1 MICGSG
7 VWRWEV
13 SEGGDVWR
21 WVMSGGGD
29 VWRWIMS
36 GGGRYVEVCVV
47 SDCQ

>member
-1 MICGSG
+1 MCGG
-7 VWRWEV
+7 GEWRWEV

-21 WVMSGGGD
+21 WVMSGGGIL
-29 VWRWIMS
+29 WRWIMS

>member
-1 MICGSG
+1 MCGG
-7 VWRWEV
+7 GEWRWEV

-21 WVMSGGGD
+21 WVMSGGGI